1 MLPNNAVIVP
11 CIERDSSSKINSKN
25 CIQPLVI
32 CYSYLTSILKSVH
45 IDAYE
50 SNSYTLSTV

>member
-1 MLPNNAVIVP
+1 MLPNNAVIGP

-32 CYSYLTSILKSVH
+32 SYSYLTSILKSIHV
-45 IDAYE
+45 DVYE
-50 SNSYTLSTV
+50 SNSCTLTIV

>member
-1 MLPNNAVIVP
+1 MLLNNAVIVP